1 MAWPAEQHTHRVAD
15 NLVTGVKGADV
26 KYIDPT
32 YMIRAVPTNP
42 NDRIYCKVR
51 LGSPGSDDL
60 CNVTAV
66 SPAVAGLACTVS
78 LQREISRDG
87 YLVDPE

>member
-1 MAWPAEQHTHRVAD
+1 M
-15 NLVTGVKGADV
+15 TGAAGSGDRTLGWCAQGADV

-51 LGSPGSDDL
+51 PCACDHVL
-60 CNVTAV
+60 CMRIRPSQYWECAV
-66 SPAVAGLACTVS
+66 IHLCMRQESH
-78 LQREISRDG
+78 
-87 YLVDPE
+87 

>member
-1 MAWPAEQHTHRVAD
+1 MKRVHRVPD
-15 NLVTGVKGADV
+15 KVLLHVKGVDI

-51 LGSPGSDDL
+51 LGSPAPDWV
-60 CNVTAV
+60 CN
-66 SPAVAGLACTVS
+66 SEICLFCTRVCM
-78 LQREISRDG
+78 G
-87 YLVDPE
+87 

>member
-1 MAWPAEQHTHRVAD
+1 VAD
-15 NLVTGVKGADV
+15 AGLGVNLEEVRAHFGWMWLQGADV

-51 LGSPGSDDL
+51 RRATPHSPSFIIE
-60 CNVTAV
+60 T
-66 SPAVAGLACTVS
+66 
-78 LQREISRDG
+78 
-87 YLVDPE
+87 